1 MWRQDTLHC
10 QQQLGEISCPRMY
23 TSGTFFAVMEKYD
36 FSHQEHQRLKEHGP
50 KLIFSRLKR
59 LDEEEGGQAW
69 TELASP
75 AVPPRLSTQHLQK

>member
-50 KLIFSRLKR
+50 KLIDPRILKLFLFHKHWR
-59 LDEEEGGQAW
+59 I
-69 TELASP
+69 
-75 AVPPRLSTQHLQK
+75 TQKCKHLNTAKNAP